1 MLPEV
6 EGLPPLVTVALVVGV
21 AAAFVGLVL
30 LFARLGRFE
39 LAVAFRYLRSGRR
52 GFLRVVTWIS
62 VGGIAL
68 GVASLIVVVS
78 VMEGLQENVRS
89 RILANNAHI
98 MVVDYLRR
106 PIADWRP
113 LLAEIRGTPGVVAA
127 SPAVYLEGMLVN
139 RSNTIGAV
147 FRGVDPENEGEITS
161 LPDLVIEG
169 DFTFRPRDYT
179 GVVHDGDGVAPL
191 LDAGGPTGADPI
203 HGVVL
208 GKELAYELA
217 AVVGDEVV
225 LVMPTGEWDPLV
237 PIPPK
242 MKKLQITGIVS
253 TGMYEYDAQLAYL
266 DIELAQ
272 EFMNIGDKVTVI
284 EARVR
289 DPFAA
294 GEVAEAINERLG
306 GEYHARDW
314 AQMNERLFAALEM
327 EKFAMF
333 LVVVIVVLV
342 AAFNVVSN
350 LIMLAVEKTQDIGV
364 LLSFGVRRGQVGGV
378 FLTVGLVLGGLG
390 TVVGGVLGALLAW
403 LLEKYKFIQLSA
415 EIYNMDHLPAVVSWE
430 DVVLIGAA
438 SMVIT
443 LLSTLYPALR
453 ASRLDPL
460 EAIRYE

>member
-6 EGLPPLVTVALVVGV
+6 EGLPPLITIALVLGVV
-21 AAAFVGLVL
+21 AAFIGLVL
-30 LFARLGRFE
+30 LFTRLGRFE
-39 LAVAFRYLRSGRR
+39 LAVAFRYLRSGRK
-52 GFLRVVTWIS
+52 GFLRVITWIS

-68 GVASLIVVVS
+68 GVASLLIVVS

-98 MVVDYLRR
+98 MVVDYMRR
-106 PIADWRP
+106 PIRDWRG
-113 LLAEIRGTPGVVAA
+113 LLDEITDTSGVVAA

-139 RSNTIGAV
+139 RANTIGAV
-147 FRGVDPENEGEITS
+147 FRGIDPEIEDQITS
-161 LPDLVIEG
+161 LPSLVIEG
-169 DFTFRPRDYT
+169 DFTFRPKDYT
-179 GVVHDGDGVAPL
+179 GVIRNGDEVEL
-191 LDAGGPTGADPI
+191 LTLQEDL

-208 GKELAYELA
+208 GKELAYQLS

-225 LVMPTGEWDPLV
+225 LVMPTGEWDPLT

-242 MKKLQITGIVS
+242 MKTLQITGIVS

-266 DIELAQ
+266 DIGLAQ
-272 EFMNIGDKVTVI
+272 DFMNIGDKVTVI
-284 EARVR
+284 EVRVEE
-289 DPFAA
+289 PFEA
-294 GEVAEAINERLG
+294 GEVAEELNEKLG
-306 GEYHARDW
+306 GVYHARDW
-314 AQMNERLFAALEM
+314 TQMNERLFAALEM

-333 LVVVIVVLV
+333 LVVIIVVLV

-364 LLSFGVRRGQVGGV
+364 MLSFGVGRGQVGGI

-390 TVVGGVLGALLAW
+390 TAVGGVLGAVLAW
-403 LLEKYKFIQLSA
+403 LLEEYKFIQLSA
-415 EIYNMDHLPAVVSWE
+415 EIYNMDHLPAVMSWG

-443 LLSTLYPALR
+443 LLATLYPAWR

>member
-1 MLPEV
+1 MVPEV
-6 EGLPPLVTVALVVGV
+6 EGLPPLVTIALVLGV
-21 AAAFVGLVL
+21 VAAFVGVVL
-30 LFARLGRFE
+30 LVTRLGRFE
-39 LAVAFRYLRSGRR
+39 LAVAFRYLRAGRR

-68 GVASLIVVVS
+68 GVASLVIVLS

-113 LLAEIRGTPGVVAA
+113 LLEEIKDTPGVVAA

-147 FRGVDPENEGEITS
+147 FRGIDPDSEAEITS
-161 LPDLVIEG
+161 LPDLIIEG
-169 DFTFRPRDYT
+169 DFTFRPKDYT
-179 GVVHDGDGVAPL
+179 GVVRDGEGPVSS
-191 LDAGGPTGADPI
+191 LDDADTV

-225 LVMPTGEWDPLV
+225 LVMPTGEWDPLT

-253 TGMYEYDAQLAYL
+253 TGMYEYDAQLAYI

-284 EARVR
+284 EARVQ

-294 GEVAEAINERLG
+294 AEVADALNEKLG
-306 GEYHARDW
+306 GAYHARDW
-314 AQMNERLFAALEM
+314 SAMNERLFAALEM

-333 LVVVIVVLV
+333 LVVIIVVLV

-350 LIMLAVEKTQDIGV
+350 LIMLAVEKTKDIGV
-364 LLSFGVRRGQVGGV
+364 MLSFGVKPGQVGGV

-390 TVVGGVLGALLAW
+390 TAMGGALGAVLAW
-403 LLEKYKFIQLSA
+403 LLEKYKFIHLSA
-415 EIYNMDHLPAVVSWE
+415 EIYNMDHLPAVVSWG

-438 SMVIT
+438 AMVIT
-443 LLSTLYPALR
+443 LLSTLYPAWR

>member
-6 EGLPPLVTVALVVGV
+6 EGLPPLITIALVLGV
-21 AAAFVGLVL
+21 VAVFIGLVL
-30 LFARLGRFE
+30 LFAQLRRFE
-39 LAVAFRYLRSGRR
+39 LAVAFRYLRSGRK
-52 GFLRVVTWIS
+52 GFLRVITWIS
-62 VGGIAL
+62 VGGITL
-68 GVASLIVVVS
+68 GVASLLIVVS

-98 MVVDYLRR
+98 MVVDYMRR
-106 PIADWRP
+106 PIRDWRP
-113 LLAEIRGTPGVVAA
+113 LLERIIETPGVVAA

-139 RSNTIGAV
+139 RANTIGAV
-147 FRGVDPENEGEITS
+147 FRGIDPEIEGRITS
-161 LPDLVIEG
+161 LPSLVIEG
-169 DFTFRPRDYT
+169 DFTFEPRDYT
-179 GVVHDGDGVAPL
+179 GVIRNGYEESPL
-191 LDAGGPTGADPI
+191 LEFVTPSGADPN

-208 GKELAYELA
+208 GKELAYQLS

-225 LVMPTGEWDPLV
+225 LVMPTGEWDPLT

-242 MKKLQITGIVS
+242 MKTLQITGIVS

-266 DIELAQ
+266 DIGLAQ
-272 EFMNIGDKVTVI
+272 DFMNIGDKVTVI
-284 EARVR
+284 EVRVE
-289 DPFAA
+289 DPFEA
-294 GEVAEAINERLG
+294 GEVAEELNEELG
-306 GEYHARDW
+306 GVYHARDW
-314 AQMNERLFAALEM
+314 TQMNERLFAALEM

-364 LLSFGVRRGQVGGV
+364 MLSFGVERGQVGGI

-390 TVVGGVLGALLAW
+390 TVIGGVLGALLAW

-415 EIYNMDHLPAVVSWE
+415 EIYNMDHLPAVMSWG
-430 DVVLIGAA
+430 DVVLISAA

-443 LLSTLYPALR
+443 LLATLYPAWR

-460 EAIRYE
+460 EAIHYE

>member
-21 AAAFVGLVL
+21 VAAFIGLL
-30 LFARLGRFE
+30 LLCTRLGRFE
-39 LAVAFRYLRSGRR
+39 LAVAFRYLRTGRK

-62 VGGIAL
+62 VSGIAL
-68 GVASLIVVVS
+68 GVASLLVVVS

-106 PIADWRP
+106 PIADWRT
-113 LLAEIRGTPGVVAA
+113 LLEEIEDTPGVVAA
-127 SPAVYLEGMLVN
+127 SPAVYMEGMLVN
-139 RSNTIGAV
+139 RSNTVGAV
-147 FRGVDPENEGEITS
+147 FRGIDPDSEAEITS

-169 DFTFRPRDYT
+169 DFTFRPKDYT
-179 GVVHDGDGVAPL
+179 GVLRDGEGPL
-191 LDAGGPTGADPI
+191 SEYDSPDDADRV

-225 LVMPTGEWDPLV
+225 LVMPTGEWDPLT

-253 TGMYEYDAQLAYL
+253 TGMYEYDAQLAYI
-266 DIELAQ
+266 DIGLAQ

-284 EARVR
+284 EARVE

-294 GEVAEAINERLG
+294 KEVADALNEKLG
-306 GEYHARDW
+306 GMYHARDW
-314 AQMNERLFAALEM
+314 SAMNERLFAALEM

-333 LVVVIVVLV
+333 LVVIIVVLV

-350 LIMLAVEKTQDIGV
+350 LIMLAVEKTKDIGV
-364 LLSFGVRRGQVGGV
+364 MLSFGVKRGQVGGI

-390 TVVGGVLGALLAW
+390 TVLGGVVGAVLAW
-403 LLEKYKFIQLSA
+403 LLEKYKFIHLSA
-415 EIYNMDHLPAVVSWE
+415 EIYNMDHLPAVVSWG
-430 DVVLIGAA
+430 DVVLISAA
-438 SMVIT
+438 AMLIT
-443 LLSTLYPALR
+443 LLSTLYPAWR
-453 ASRLDPL
+453 AGRLDPL

>member
-1 MLPEV
+1 
-6 EGLPPLVTVALVVGV
+6 
-21 AAAFVGLVL
+21 
-30 LFARLGRFE
+30 
-39 LAVAFRYLRSGRR
+39 
-52 GFLRVVTWIS
+52 
-62 VGGIAL
+62 
-68 GVASLIVVVS
+68 VS

-106 PIADWRP
+106 PIADWRT
-113 LLAEIRGTPGVVAA
+113 LLEEIKGTPGVVAA
-127 SPAVYLEGMLVN
+127 SPAVYMEGMLVN
-139 RSNTIGAV
+139 RSNTVGAV
-147 FRGVDPENEGEITS
+147 FRGIDPDSEAEITS

-169 DFTFRPRDYT
+169 DFTFRPKDYT
-179 GVVHDGDGVAPL
+179 GVLRDGEGPL
-191 LDAGGPTGADPI
+191 SEYDSPDDADRV

-225 LVMPTGEWDPLV
+225 LVMPTGEWDPLT

-253 TGMYEYDAQLAYL
+253 TGMYEYDAQLAYIDL
-266 DIELAQ
+266 GLAQ

-284 EARVR
+284 EARVQ

-294 GEVAEAINERLG
+294 KAVADALNEKLG
-306 GEYHARDW
+306 GMYHARDW
-314 AQMNERLFAALEM
+314 SAMNERLFAALEM

-333 LVVVIVVLV
+333 LVVIIVVLV

-350 LIMLAVEKTQDIGV
+350 LIMLAVEKTRDIGV
-364 LLSFGVRRGQVGGV
+364 MLSFGVKRGQVGGV

-390 TVVGGVLGALLAW
+390 TVIGGVVGAVLAW
-403 LLEKYKFIQLSA
+403 LLEKYKFIHLSA
-415 EIYNMDHLPAVVSWE
+415 EIYNMDHLPAVVSWG
-430 DVVLIGAA
+430 DVVLISAA
-438 SMVIT
+438 AMLIT
-443 LLSTLYPALR
+443 LLSTLYPAWR
-453 ASRLDPL
+453 AGRLDPL

>member
-1 MLPEV
+1 M
-6 EGLPPLVTVALVVGV
+6 
-21 AAAFVGLVL
+21 
-30 LFARLGRFE
+30 GRFE
-39 LAVAFRYLRSGRR
+39 LAVAFRYLRTGRK

-62 VGGIAL
+62 MGGIAL
-68 GVASLIVVVS
+68 GVASLIVVLS

-113 LLAEIRGTPGVVAA
+113 LLAEIEGTPGVVAA

-147 FRGVDPENEGEITS
+147 FRGIDPDSEARITS

-169 DFTFRPRDYT
+169 DFTFRPKDYT
-179 GVVHDGDGVAPL
+179 GVVRDGEGPL
-191 LDAGGPTGADPI
+191 SEYDPLGGTDTV

-225 LVMPTGEWDPLV
+225 LVMPTGEWDPLT

-253 TGMYEYDAQLAYL
+253 TGMYEYDAQLAYI
-266 DIELAQ
+266 DIALAQ

-284 EARVR
+284 EARVQ

-294 GEVAEAINERLG
+294 AEVADALNEKLG
-306 GEYHARDW
+306 GAYHARDW
-314 AQMNERLFAALEM
+314 SAMNERLFAALEM

-333 LVVVIVVLV
+333 LVVIIVVLV

-350 LIMLAVEKTQDIGV
+350 LIMLVVEKTKDVGV
-364 LLSFGVRRGQVGGV
+364 MLSFGVRRSQVGGV

-390 TVVGGVLGALLAW
+390 TVVGGVVGAVLAW

-415 EIYNMDHLPAVVSWE
+415 EIYNMDHLPAVVSWG

-438 SMVIT
+438 AMLIT
-443 LLSTLYPALR
+443 LLSTLYPAWR

>member
-1 MLPEV
+1 MVPEV
-6 EGLPPLVTVALVVGV
+6 EGLPPLVTVALVLGVV
-21 AAAFVGLVL
+21 AAFIGLVL
-30 LFARLGRFE
+30 LFTRLGRFE
-39 LAVAFRYLRSGRR
+39 LAVAFRYLRAGRR

-68 GVASLIVVVS
+68 GVASLVVVVS

-113 LLAEIRGTPGVVAA
+113 LLAEIKDTPGVVAA

-139 RSNTIGAV
+139 RSNTVGAV
-147 FRGVDPENEGEITS
+147 FRGIDPDSEAQITS

-169 DFTFRPRDYT
+169 DFTFRPKDYT
-179 GVVHDGDGVAPL
+179 GVIHDGEGPVTSL
-191 LDAGGPTGADPI
+191 EDADTV

-225 LVMPTGEWDPLV
+225 LVMPTGEWDPLTPV
-237 PIPPK
+237 PPK

-253 TGMYEYDAQLAYL
+253 TGMYEYDAQLAYI
-266 DIELAQ
+266 DIGLAQ

-284 EARVR
+284 EARVQ

-294 GEVAEAINERLG
+294 GKVADALNEKLG
-306 GEYHARDW
+306 GLYHARDW
-314 AQMNERLFAALEM
+314 SAMNERLFAALEM

-333 LVVVIVVLV
+333 LVVIIVVLV

-364 LLSFGVRRGQVGGV
+364 MLSFGVKRGQVRGV

-390 TVVGGVLGALLAW
+390 TVAGGVVGAVLAW
-403 LLEKYKFIQLSA
+403 LLEKYKFIHLSA
-415 EIYNMDHLPAVVSWE
+415 EIYNMDHLPAVVSWG
-430 DVVLIGAA
+430 DVVLIGAVA
-438 SMVIT
+438 MLIT
-443 LLSTLYPALR
+443 LLSTLYPAWR

>member
-6 EGLPPLVTVALVVGV
+6 EGLPPLVTIALVLGVV
-21 AAAFVGLVL
+21 AAFIGLVL
-30 LFARLGRFE
+30 LFTRLGRFE
-39 LAVAFRYLRSGRR
+39 LAVAFRYLRAGRR
-52 GFLRVVTWIS
+52 GFLRVLTWIS

-68 GVASLIVVVS
+68 GVASLVIVLS
-78 VMEGLQENVRS
+78 VMQGLQENVRS

-113 LLAEIRGTPGVVAA
+113 LLEEIKNTPGVVAA

-147 FRGVDPENEGEITS
+147 FRGIDPDSEGQITS

-169 DFTFRPRDYT
+169 DFTFRPQDYT
-179 GVVHDGDGVAPL
+179 GVIRDGEGPLSSLDDADTVHG
-191 LDAGGPTGADPI
+191 I
-203 HGVVL
+203 VL

-225 LVMPTGEWDPLV
+225 LVMPTGEWDPLT

-253 TGMYEYDAQLAYL
+253 TGMYEYDAQLAYI
-266 DIELAQ
+266 DIGLAQ

-284 EARVR
+284 EARVQ
-289 DPFAA
+289 DPFRAA
-294 GEVAEAINERLG
+294 EVADALNSELG
-306 GEYHARDW
+306 GAYHARDW
-314 AQMNERLFAALEM
+314 SQMNERLFAALEM

-333 LVVVIVVLV
+333 LVVIIVVLV

-350 LIMLAVEKTQDIGV
+350 LIMLAVEKTRDIGV
-364 LLSFGVRRGQVGGV
+364 MLSFGVRRGQVGGV

-390 TVVGGVLGALLAW
+390 TAVGGVVGAVLAW
-403 LLEKYKFIQLSA
+403 LLEKYKFIHLSA
-415 EIYNMDHLPAVVSWE
+415 EIYNMDHLPAVVSWG
-430 DVVLIGAA
+430 DVVLIGAVA
-438 SMVIT
+438 MVIT
-443 LLSTLYPALR
+443 LLSTLYPAWR